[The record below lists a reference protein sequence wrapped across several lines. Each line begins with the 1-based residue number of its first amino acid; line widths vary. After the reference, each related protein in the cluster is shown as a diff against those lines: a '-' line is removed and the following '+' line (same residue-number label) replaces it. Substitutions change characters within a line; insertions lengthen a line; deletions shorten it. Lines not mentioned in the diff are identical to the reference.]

1 MAYNTDIRPGE
12 TTEHYYHRIA
22 KVADQRLNRLE
33 QLSKEEGF
41 EAVTEYAYRHAQK
54 ALDVWGGTRFN
65 TKMPESA
72 NLRNEKIAD
81 MIHFIESKTSTKG
94 GIVNVYEKRAK
105 TLSDKYGLDVTWR
118 ELADIMD
125 AFQDET
131 SHGSPGPT
139 KIKALGVI
147 NSIQKESLEAARKK
161 NRHFNDDVV
170 MTVVK
175 RYLRNK
181 KGKYTDILSSMNI
194 EVDSASAILSELKEM
209 GY

>member
-12 TTEHYYHRIA
+12 TTEHYYHRLA
-22 KVADQRLNRLE
+22 KVADQRMKRLE
-33 QLSKEEGF
+33 QLSEQEGF
-41 EAVTEYAYRHAQK
+41 EAVKDYAYRSAK
-54 ALDVWGGTRFN
+54 KKLDVWGGEHFN
-65 TKMPESA
+65 IKMPESA

-105 TLSDKYGLDVTWR
+105 TLSQRFGLDVTWR

-131 SHGSPGPT
+131 SHGSPT
-139 KIKALGVI
+139 KIKAIGVI
-147 NSIQKESLEAARKK
+147 NSIKKEGLEAAMKK
-161 NRHFNDDVV
+161 NRNFDDEIV
-170 MTVVK
+170 MTVVH
-175 RYLRNK
+175 RYLMNE
-181 KGKYTDILSSMNI
+181 KGKFSDILNSMNI
-194 EVDSASAILSELKEM
+194 KEDSASTILRELEEM